1 MSTERVNILEELKVD
16 VMSGAKVFEDRYFVV
31 EEFLGDREARY
42 SLFDEEAIVDT
53 EFLNGEY
60 IHTVYK
66 RETNEE
72 VFSSCFFNVNDL
84 LDRIEEELDEI
95 REEERKYKEK
105 RKKMEENKIVI
116 NGVELD
122 SKQSLMV
129 KEAIYGHL
137 SFGAQYES
145 YLEEEEGLSVDEQNN
160 IIESIYS
167 VFRV

>member
-16 VMSGAKVFEDRYFVV
+16 VMSGAKVFKDRYFVV

-42 SLFDEEAIVDT
+42 SLFDEEVIVDT
-53 EFLNGEY
+53 EFFNGEF

-95 REEERKYKEK
+95 REEERKH
-105 RKKMEENKIVI
+105 
-116 NGVELD
+116 
-122 SKQSLMV
+122 
-129 KEAIYGHL
+129 A
-137 SFGAQYES
+137 
-145 YLEEEEGLSVDEQNN
+145 EGLRKNIEFELERIFTEYKMPEN
-160 IIESIYS
+160 IIEKIIENVNLTIKMFSDI
-167 VFRV
+167 V

>member
-1 MSTERVNILEELKVD
+1 MSIERVNILEELKVD

-31 EEFLGDREARY
+31 EEFLGDKEARY
-42 SLFDEEAIVDT
+42 SLFDEEVIVDT
-53 EFLNGEY
+53 EFFNGEF

-66 RETNEE
+66 RETSEE

-95 REEERKYKEK
+95 REEERKH
-105 RKKMEENKIVI
+105 MEENKIVI

-167 VFRV
+167 IFRV